1 MCATLLTHSFA
12 TSVLMAGILS
22 SLSLWHIFPYSRE
35 HECFGTSDIKNFMT
49 HTLAVKLVSSCL
61 LPPSP
66 FPLSTPQIPC
76 TSSHGSCGVVAFII
90 LASSGGAAC
99 FHFPFFSHLLSLF
112 HGCFEWLLVT
122 DIMMTYQCDITLY
135 APGDRAPCSKWHTIA
150 HTISDGWWCSLAEA

>member
-1 MCATLLTHSFA
+1 MCNFA
-12 TSVLMAGILS
+12 YPFFCNKCSDGRNLILIVPVAYFSILQGTRMFWNQRYQKFHGAHAGSKARLQ
-22 SLSLWHIFPYSRE
+22 
-35 HECFGTSDIKNFMT
+35 
-49 HTLAVKLVSSCL
+49 

-66 FPLSTPQIPC
+66 FPLSTSQIPC

-135 APGDRAPCSKWHTIA
+135 APGDHAPCSKWHTIA